1 MTTRR
6 SRRLLVVDDEPN
18 LLRAVAACLSAE
30 GFDVTT
36 ARTVDEAVVNM
47 AQTLPDLLIS
57 DIRMPGKDGYSL
69 VRQLRSSPRT
79 RLIPV
84 VLLTARDQTVDRIAG
99 FRAGVDAY
107 VTKPF
112 EPEEL
117 LAIIESILERVQR
130 TQGEIAKLIATSKSD
145 RQTSINDEDL
155 TEAEQQMAAA
165 VARGLSNKEIAA
177 EFAISVRTVET
188 HIGHILTKKGFAN
201 RVEIARY
208 VFERHTRDTSG
219 L

>member
-18 LLRAVAACLSAE
+18 LLRAVSACLSAE
-30 GFDVTT
+30 GFDVIT
-36 ARTVDEAVVNM
+36 ARTVEDALVCM
-47 AQTLPDLLIS
+47 AQTVPDLLIS

-117 LAIIESILERVQR
+117 LAIIDSILERVQR
-130 TQGEIAKLIATSKSD
+130 TQGEIARLIATSTNED
-145 RQTSINDEDL
+145 QPRINDEDL
-155 TEAEQQMAAA
+155 TEAEQQIAAA

-177 EFAISVRTVET
+177 EFDISVRTVET
-188 HIGHILTKKGFAN
+188 HISHILTKKGFGN

-208 VFERHTRDTSG
+208 VFEHKLPDQ
-219 L
+219 

>member
-1 MTTRR
+1 MSTRR
-6 SRRLLVVDDEPN
+6 PRRLLVVDDEPN
-18 LLRAVAACLSAE
+18 LLRAVSACLSAE
-30 GFDVTT
+30 GFDVIT
-36 ARTVDEAVVNM
+36 ARTVEDALARIDEAM
-47 AQTLPDLLIS
+47 PDLLIS
-57 DIRMPGKDGYSL
+57 DIRMPGKDGFSL
-69 VRQLRSSPRT
+69 VRQLRSSART

-117 LAIIESILERVQR
+117 LAIIDSILDRVQR
-130 TQGEIAKLIATSKSD
+130 TQGELARLKATSTNEDQFRIS
-145 RQTSINDEDL
+145 DEDL
-155 TEAEQQMAAA
+155 TEAEQQIAAA

-177 EFAISVRTVET
+177 EFVISVRTVET
-188 HIGHILTKKGFAN
+188 HISHILTKKGFTN

-208 VFERHTRDTSG
+208 VFERQMAE
-219 L
+219 

>member
-6 SRRLLVVDDEPN
+6 PRRLLVVDDEPN
-18 LLRAVAACLSAE
+18 LLRAVSACLSAE
-30 GFDVTT
+30 GFDVIT
-36 ARTVDEAVVNM
+36 ARTVEDALARI
-47 AQTLPDLLIS
+47 AQTVPDLLIS

-69 VRQLRSSPRT
+69 VRQLRSSART

-84 VLLTARDQTVDRIAG
+84 VLLTAKDQTVDRIAG

-117 LAIIESILERVQR
+117 LAIIDSILDRVQR
-130 TQGEIAKLIATSKSD
+130 TQGEIARLMATSTND
-145 RQTSINDEDL
+145 DQIHIIDEDL
-155 TEAEQQMAAA
+155 TEAEQQIAAA

-177 EFAISVRTVET
+177 EFVISVRTVET
-188 HIGHILTKKGFAN
+188 HISHILTKKGFAN
-201 RVEIARY
+201 RVEIARF
-208 VFERHTRDTSG
+208 VFEHKLADQ
-219 L
+219 

>member
-18 LLRAVAACLSAE
+18 LLRAVSACLSAE

-36 ARTVDEAVVNM
+36 AHTVEEALVSL
-47 AQTLPDLLIS
+47 AQTVPDLLIS

-117 LAIIESILERVQR
+117 MAIIDSILDRVQR
-130 TQGEIAKLIATSKSD
+130 TQGEIARLVATSKKD
-145 RQTSINDEDL
+145 DQIRINDEDL
-155 TEAEQQMAAA
+155 TEAEQQIAAA
-165 VARGLSNKEIAA
+165 VARGLSNKEIAV
-177 EFAISVRTVET
+177 EFVISVRTVET
-188 HIGHILTKKGFAN
+188 HISHILTKKGFAN
-201 RVEIARY
+201 RVEIARF
-208 VFERHTRDTSG
+208 VFERSRSE
-219 L
+219 

>member
-6 SRRLLVVDDEPN
+6 ARRLLVLDDEPN
-18 LLRAVAACLSAE
+18 LLRAVSACLSAE
-30 GFDVTT
+30 GFNVMT
-36 ARTVDEAVVNM
+36 ARTVEDALACV
-47 AQTLPDLLIS
+47 AQTVPDLLIS

-69 VRQLRSSPRT
+69 VRQLRSSART

-84 VLLTARDQTVDRIAG
+84 VLLTAKDQTVDRIAG

-117 LAIIESILERVQR
+117 LAIIDSILDRVQR
-130 TQGEIAKLIATSKSD
+130 TQGEIARLIATSTND
-145 RQTSINDEDL
+145 DQIHIIDEDL
-155 TEAEQQMAAA
+155 TEAEHQIAAA

-177 EFAISVRTVET
+177 EFVISVRTVET
-188 HIGHILTKKGFAN
+188 HISHILTKKRFAN

-208 VFERHTRDTSG
+208 VFEQKRVE
-219 L
+219 

>member
-6 SRRLLVVDDEPN
+6 ARRLLVVDDEPN
-18 LLRAVAACLSAE
+18 LLRAVSACLSAE
-30 GFDVTT
+30 GFDVMT
-36 ARTVDEAVVNM
+36 ARTAEDALASME
-47 AQTLPDLLIS
+47 QTVPDLLIS
-57 DIRMPGKDGYSL
+57 DIRMPGKDGLSL

-84 VLLTARDQTVDRIAG
+84 VLLTARDQTLDRIAG

-117 LAIIESILERVQR
+117 LAIIDSILDRVQR
-130 TQGEIAKLIATSKSD
+130 TQGEIARLIATSTND
-145 RQTSINDEDL
+145 DETRIYDEDL
-155 TEAEQQMAAA
+155 TEAEQQIAAA

-177 EFAISVRTVET
+177 EFVISVRTVET
-188 HIGHILTKKGFAN
+188 HISHILTKKGFAN

-208 VFERHTRDTSG
+208 VFERKMAE
-219 L
+219 